1 MSGVLDR
8 RLVFVTGKGGTGKTI
23 VSAALGLVAARRGQR
38 TMVCEVAEQSRI
50 PNLFGREGAGFSE
63 VELAESLY
71 AISVDPEH
79 AREEWLKFQLRSGT
93 LAGMLNGN
101 RLFSYLAAAAPGLAE
116 LVTVGK
122 LWELAQLE
130 RKTAKASP
138 YDVVIVDAPATGHG
152 VAMLRAPKTF
162 RDTARVGPIAT
173 QANQIHHFLANPS
186 QTAVVAVALAED
198 MPVNET
204 LDLAARLDEEMGQEL
219 QAIVVNAVYPERFN
233 GADAEAIASADGRP
247 SPGARDALA
256 AALSEHRRARSQR
269 SQLRRLRRE
278 AEAPVSTLPFLFEP
292 EIGGAEV
299 EALSRELE
307 RRLA

>member
-23 VSAALGLVAARRGQR
+23 VSAALGLVAARQGKR
-38 TMVCEVAEQSRI
+38 TMLCEVAEQNRI
-50 PNLFGREGAGFSE
+50 PALFGREGAGFSE
-63 VELAESLY
+63 VEIADDLY

-79 AREEWLKFQLRSGT
+79 AREEWLGFQLHSGA
-93 LAGMLNGN
+93 LAGVLNSS
-101 RLFSYLAAAAPGLAE
+101 RVFSYLAAAAPGLAE

-122 LWELAQLE
+122 VWELAQLE

-152 VAMLRAPKTF
+152 MAMLRAPKTF
-162 RDTARVGPIAT
+162 RDAARVGPVAS
-173 QANQIHHFLANPS
+173 QAGRIHTFLANPRE
-186 QTAVVAVALAED
+186 TAVVAVALAED

-204 LDLAARLDEEMGQEL
+204 LDLAVRLDQEMDQHL
-219 QAIVVNAVYPERFN
+219 QAIVVNAVYPERFS

-247 SPGARDALA
+247 SPAARDALH
-256 AALSEHRRARSQR
+256 AALSEHRRARAQR
-269 SQLRRLRRE
+269 SQLRRLRSE

-292 EIGGAEV
+292 EVGGKEV
-299 EALSRELE
+299 ETLSRELE

>member
-1 MSGVLDR
+1 MSGILDK

-23 VSAALGLVAARRGQR
+23 VSAALGLVAARQGKR
-38 TMVCEVAEQSRI
+38 TMVCEVAEQNRI
-50 PNLFGREGAGFSE
+50 PALFGREGAGFTE

-79 AREEWLKFQLRSGT
+79 AREEWLKFQLRSGA
-93 LAGMLNGN
+93 LAGVLNGN
-101 RLFSYLAAAAPGLAE
+101 RIFSYMAAAAPGLAE
-116 LVTVGK
+116 LVTIGK
-122 LWELAQLE
+122 VWELAQLE

-152 VAMLRAPKTF
+152 VAMLGAPKTF
-162 RDTARVGPIAT
+162 RDAARVGPV
-173 QANQIHHFLANPS
+173 ANQAAKIHTFLASPR

-204 LDLAARLDEEMGQEL
+204 LDLAGRLHDEMGQHL
-219 QAIVVNAVYPERFN
+219 QAIVVNAVYPERFS

-247 SPGARDALA
+247 SQAARDGLD
-256 AALSEHRRARSQR
+256 AALSEHRRAKAQR
-269 SQLRRLRRE
+269 SQLRRLRSE

-292 EIGGAEV
+292 EIGRDEV

>member
-1 MSGVLDR
+1 VSGVLDK

-23 VSAALGLVAARRGQR
+23 VSAALGLVAARQGKR
-38 TMVCEVAEQSRI
+38 TMVCEVAEQNRI
-50 PNLFGREGAGFSE
+50 PALFGREGAGFSE
-63 VELAESLY
+63 VELAENLY

-79 AREEWLKFQLRSGT
+79 AREEWLKFQLHSGA
-93 LAGMLNGN
+93 LAGVLNGS
-101 RLFSYLAAAAPGLAE
+101 RIFSYLAAAAPGLAE

-138 YDVVIVDAPATGHG
+138 YDIVIVDAPATGHG

-162 RDTARVGPIAT
+162 RDVARVGPVAS
-173 QANQIHHFLANPS
+173 QANKIHKFLANPR

-204 LDLAARLDEEMGQEL
+204 LDLADRLDEEMGQHL
-219 QAIVVNAVYPERFN
+219 QAIVVNAVYPERFS
-233 GADAEAIASADGRP
+233 GPDAEAIASADGRP
-247 SPGARDALA
+247 SQAARDALE
-256 AALSEHRRARSQR
+256 AALSEHRRAKAQR
-269 SQLRRLRRE
+269 SQLRRLRNE
-278 AEAPVSTLPFLFEP
+278 AQAPVSTLPFLFEP
-292 EIGGAEV
+292 EIGGNEV

-307 RRLA
+307 RRLT

>member
-1 MSGVLDR
+1 MSGVLDK

-23 VSAALGLVAARRGQR
+23 VSAALGLVAARQGKR
-38 TMVCEVAEQSRI
+38 TMVCEVAEQNRI
-50 PNLFGREGAGFSE
+50 PALFGREGAGFSE
-63 VELAESLY
+63 VELAENLY

-79 AREEWLKFQLRSGT
+79 AREEWLKFQLHSGA
-93 LAGMLNGN
+93 LAGVLNGS
-101 RLFSYLAAAAPGLAE
+101 RIFSYLAAAAPGLAE

-138 YDVVIVDAPATGHG
+138 YDIVIVDAPATGHG

-162 RDTARVGPIAT
+162 RDVARVGPVAS
-173 QANQIHHFLANPS
+173 QANKIHKFLANPR

-204 LDLAARLDEEMGQEL
+204 LDLADRLDEEMGQHL
-219 QAIVVNAVYPERFN
+219 QAIVVNAVYPERFS
-233 GADAEAIASADGRP
+233 GPDAEAIASADGRP
-247 SPGARDALA
+247 SQAARDALE
-256 AALSEHRRARSQR
+256 AALSEHRRAKAQR
-269 SQLRRLRRE
+269 SQLRRLRNE
-278 AEAPVSTLPFLFEP
+278 AQAPVSTLPFLFEP
-292 EIGGAEV
+292 EIGGNEV

-307 RRLA
+307 RRLT

>member
-1 MSGVLDR
+1 M
-8 RLVFVTGKGGTGKTI
+8 TGKGGTGKTV
-23 VSAALGLVAARRGQR
+23 VSAALGLLAARRGKR
-38 TMVCEVAEQSRI
+38 TMVCEVAEQHRI
-50 PNLFGREGAGFSE
+50 PGLFGRSGAGFCE

-79 AREEWLKFQLRSGT
+79 AREEWLRFQLRSGA
-93 LAGMLNGN
+93 LAGVLNST
-101 RLFSYLAAAAPGLAE
+101 RVFSYLAAAAPGLSE

-138 YDVVIVDAPATGHG
+138 YDVVIVDAPSTGHG

-162 RDTARVGPIAT
+162 RDAARVGPLAG
-173 QANQIHHFLANPS
+173 QADRIHTFLASPE

-198 MPVNET
+198 MPVAET
-204 LDLAARLDEEMGQEL
+204 LDLADRLDEDLGQQL
-219 QAIVVNAVYPERFN
+219 QAIVVNGVYPERFS
-233 GADAEAIASADGRP
+233 GADAEAIAAADGRP
-247 SPGARDALA
+247 SQAARDALD
-256 AALSEHRRARSQR
+256 AALSEHRRARAQR
-269 SQLRRLRRE
+269 NQLRRLRRE
-278 AEAPVSTLPFLFEP
+278 AHAPVFTLPFLFEP
-292 EIGGAEV
+292 EIGGPEV

>member
-1 MSGVLDR
+1 VSSVLDK

-23 VSAALGLVAARRGQR
+23 VSAALGLVAARQGKR
-38 TMVCEVAEQSRI
+38 TMVCEVAEQNRI
-50 PNLFGREGAGFSE
+50 PALFGREGAGFSE
-63 VELAESLY
+63 VELAENLY

-79 AREEWLKFQLRSGT
+79 AREEWLKFQLHSGA
-93 LAGMLNGN
+93 LAGVLNGS
-101 RLFSYLAAAAPGLAE
+101 RIFSYLAAAAPGLAE

-138 YDVVIVDAPATGHG
+138 YDIVIVDAPATGHG

-162 RDTARVGPIAT
+162 RDVARVGPVAS
-173 QANQIHHFLANPS
+173 QADKIHKFLANPR

-204 LDLAARLDEEMGQEL
+204 LDLADRLGDEMGQHL
-219 QAIVVNAVYPERFN
+219 QAIVVNAVYPERFS

-247 SPGARDALA
+247 SQAVSDALG
-256 AALSEHRRARSQR
+256 AALSEHRRAKAQR
-269 SQLRRLRRE
+269 SQLRRLRSE

-292 EIGGAEV
+292 EIGGDEV

-307 RRLA
+307 RRLG

>member
-1 MSGVLDR
+1 MSGVLDK

-23 VSAALGLVAARRGQR
+23 VSAALGLVAARRGKR
-38 TMVCEVAEQSRI
+38 TMVCEVAEQNRI

-93 LAGMLNGN
+93 LAGVLNGN

-116 LVTVGK
+116 LVTIGK
-122 LWELAQLE
+122 VWELAQLE

-162 RDTARVGPIAT
+162 RDAARVGPIAS
-173 QANQIHHFLANPS
+173 QANRIHSFLANPR

-204 LDLAARLDEEMGQEL
+204 LDLAARLDEDMGQEL
-219 QAIVVNAVYPERFN
+219 QAIVVNAVYPERFS

-247 SPGARDALA
+247 SPGARDALH
-256 AALSEHRRARSQR
+256 AALSEHRRARAQR